1 MFNIMKNAFNISA
14 FILISLLV
22 FSCSEDSPERIDI
35 MQLYDCYKSQ
45 NYDSAKLA
53 GKLTGTWK
61 WSKYYAEIP
70 GTKEADKNVLLN
82 LTQEG
87 EFTLTEN
94 SAVVTEGNW
103 QLRVAD
109 IDYSEPDSDK
119 PDIYLFKLVLNN
131 PSIYLYGRIILCEDK
146 VLFNNSYIDGGDN
159 LFIRTDH

>member
-1 MFNIMKNAFNISA
+1 ML
-14 FILISLLV
+14 LISLLLFLFHYWFIPV
-22 FSCSEDSPERIDI
+22 RKKVRNELTLCNYMIATNLRIMI
-35 MQLYDCYKSQ
+35 LQ
-45 NYDSAKLA
+45 NSRASLPA
-53 GKLTGTWK
+53 
-61 WSKYYAEIP
+61 P

-119 PDIYLFKLVLNN
+119 PDIYLFKLDLNN

-146 VLFNNSYIDGGDN
+146 VLFNNSYIDGVDN